1 MIEIFHANVYRVVM
15 LSIKQ
20 DLADMMAKGSKTK
33 WGNLIGYLLLPFN
46 IALQDD
52 PLEYVR
58 QAKAAIDR
66 KKLSREA
73 ICTYS
78 CAELVLRTF
87 GAKVRTHA
95 HYLHN

>member
-1 MIEIFHANVYRVVM
+1 
-15 LSIKQ
+15 
-20 DLADMMAKGSKTK
+20 MMAKGSKTR

-46 IALQDD
+46 IALQED
-52 PLEYVR
+52 PLNYVR

-73 ICTYS
+73 IITYL

-87 GAKVRTHA
+87 GAKVRTYV
-95 HYLHN
+95 HYLLNYNQVYLVSNFT